1 MGCWERRLAGTKM
14 QRSEGTRGILGT
26 MKDQSG
32 EVGNRRMKIKLD
44 SGFIESGLSGQV
56 VN

>member
-26 MKDQSG
+26 VKDQSR
-32 EVGNRRMKIKLD
+32 EVGNRRLKIKLD
-44 SGFIESGLSGQV
+44 SGFVESGLSGQV

>member
-26 MKDQSG
+26 VKNQSG
-32 EVGNRRMKIKLD
+32 KVGNRRMKIKLD

>member
-1 MGCWERRLAGTKM
+1 M
-14 QRSEGTRGILGT
+14 QRSESTRGILGIV
-26 MKDQSG
+26 KNQSG

-44 SGFIESGLSGQV
+44 SGFVESGLSGKV

>member
-26 MKDQSG
+26 VKDQSR

-44 SGFIESGLSGQV
+44 SGFVESGLSGQV